1 MRLKR
6 DYSEASQSSSHGF
19 KNYGRDVDA
28 EDAIREADTLF
39 EAIGNYGEAV
49 YTGPGRKV
57 AEELALS
64 VTSWQLKNI
73 YGRRTDSGKRTLRHL
88 IVFGGTGTKKSSMV
102 NFLLDNLFADILKID
117 GVDQA
122 TGAAVSGTVTDET
135 VTVSPLTTNDVVTL
149 EWDSLVKRSK
159 NIQDVM
165 NKALEE
171 GVISKHTATISN
183 VSDEVREAKETLEK
197 ADSESGLDSFRT
209 DSEDDIPKRARR
221 AIEKQQKHGL
231 EFTESKMQSPL
242 DSVVIGICH
251 LDSEFWTVYDRSF
264 YRRMFPVYIGPP
276 SRDWDKEL
284 EYRRGNKSTDVGF
297 LQERL
302 SSRLMTK
309 LNPNSFPEPQPEFFG
324 SDVKDIIG
332 TDDSSIH
339 NSLFITAVAKALLD
353 GKVQDG
359 EIQLDREV
367 QNWLHDRIKH
377 QYRLDIDELDDTVNP
392 SSNPTNQMRVY
403 RKQARKMDLIEEV
416 EENKGIS
423 RSELAQKLGC
433 TEQRIQD
440 LMTENALN
448 RVISVEFDVDRS
460 EYRYYFDDQ

>member
-1 MRLKR
+1 MGLKR
-6 DYSEASQSSSHGF
+6 DYTGVSRASSHGF
-19 KNYGRDVDA
+19 KDYGRDVDA
-28 EDAIREADTLF
+28 ENAIKQADTLF

-64 VTSWQLKNI
+64 AASWRLKNV

-88 IVFGGTGTKKSSMV
+88 IVFGGTGSKKSSMADF
-102 NFLLDNLFADILKID
+102 FLDTLFADILNI
-117 GVDQA
+117 GEVDQA

-159 NIQDVM
+159 DIQDVM

-171 GVISKHTATISN
+171 GTISKHTATISN
-183 VSDEVREAKETLEK
+183 VSDEIREAKETIER
-197 ADSESGLDSFRT
+197 ADSESGLDSFQS
-209 DSEDDIPKRARR
+209 DSEDDIPQRARR
-221 AIEKQQKHGL
+221 AIEKEQKHGL

-242 DSVVIGICH
+242 DSAVIGICH

-264 YRRMFPVYIGPP
+264 YRRMFPVYIEPP

-284 EYRRGNKSTDVGF
+284 EYRRENKNADVSS
-297 LQERL
+297 LEEWLATRL
-302 SSRLMTK
+302 LTE
-309 LNPNSFPEPQPEFFG
+309 LDPDSFPEPNPEFFG

-339 NSLFITAVAKALLD
+339 NSMYITAVAKALLD
-353 GKVQDG
+353 GKVKDG

-367 QNWLHDRIKH
+367 QDWLQERIKS
-377 QYRLDIDELDDTVNP
+377 QYRLDMDELDDTVHP
-392 SSNPTNQMRVY
+392 S
-403 RKQARKMDLIEEV
+403 RK
-416 EENKGIS
+416 G
-423 RSELAQKLGC
+423 LAGPSWLRNWDALSSGF
-433 TEQRIQD
+433 RI
-440 LMTENALN
+440 
-448 RVISVEFDVDRS
+448 
-460 EYRYYFDDQ
+460 

>member
-1 MRLKR
+1 MGLKR
-6 DYSEASQSSSHGF
+6 DYGNSTGSHIHQF

-28 EDAIREADTLF
+28 EDAIEEAETLF

-49 YTGPGRKV
+49 YTGPGRKI

-64 VTSWQLKNI
+64 IASWQLKNI
-73 YGRRTDSGKRTLRHL
+73 YDRRTASGKRTLRHL
-88 IVFGGTGTKKSSMV
+88 IIFGGTGTKKSSMV
-102 NFLLDNLFADILKID
+102 NFFLDTLFADMLEI
-117 GVDQA
+117 GEVDQA

-135 VTVSPLTTNDVVTL
+135 VSVSPLTTRDIVTL
-149 EWDSLVKRSK
+149 EWDSLVKRSRQ
-159 NIQDVM
+159 IQDVM

-197 ADSESGLDSFRT
+197 ANAETGLDSFRT
-209 DSEDDIPKRARR
+209 DSENDIPQRARR
-221 AIEKQQKHGL
+221 AIEKEQKHGL
-231 EFTESKMQSPL
+231 EFDGSKMSSPL
-242 DSVVIGICH
+242 DSVIIGICH

-264 YRRMFPVYIGPP
+264 YRRMFPVYIEPP

-284 EYRRGNKSTDVGF
+284 EYRRGNKSADVGW

-302 SSRLMTK
+302 ASRL
-309 LNPNSFPEPQPEFFG
+309 LEDLDPDSFPEPHPEFF
-324 SDVKDIIG
+324 SSEVKDIIG

-339 NSLFITAVAKALLD
+339 NSIFITGVAKALLD
-353 GKVQDG
+353 GKIEDG
-359 EIQLDREV
+359 EIQLDREI

-403 RKQARKMDLIEEV
+403 RKQARKMEMIEVV
-416 EENKGIS
+416 EESEGIT
-423 RSELAQKLGC
+423 RSGLAEELGC
-433 TEQRIQD
+433 TEQRITQ
-440 LMTENALN
+440 MMGENALN
-448 RVISVEFDVDRS
+448 RVITEEFDSDAS
-460 EYRYYFDDQ
+460 DYRYYFDD